1 MFFKESYDEGKKTE
15 DKYYDFFK
23 EHFNDPKLKQTNRF
37 STFDFTSDNI
47 TIELKKRNFKS
58 DKYKDYMIGLN
69 KIEKANQVVLKIE
82 RFLKL
87 ITLKKNIEIS
97 ENDNDNVDF
106 VNECLKENDW
116 NNEKLVTDAVRK
128 VKKTIN

>member
-1 MFFKESYDEGKKTE
+1 MTLILNKQQMKEPKPISIRQTE
-15 DKYYDFFK
+15 LNLLKYLLDRYWEVLVSSHNSSNENTK
-23 EHFNDPKLKQTNRF
+23 VLLISGRSKV
-37 STFDFTSDNI
+37 I
-47 TIELKKRNFKS
+47 
-58 DKYKDYMIGLN
+58 N

>member
-1 MFFKESYDEGKKTE
+1 MKEPKPISIRQTE
-15 DKYYDFFK
+15 LNLLKYLLDRYWEVLVSSHNCSNENTK
-23 EHFNDPKLKQTNRF
+23 VLLISGRSKV
-37 STFDFTSDNI
+37 I
-47 TIELKKRNFKS
+47 
-58 DKYKDYMIGLN
+58 N